1 LETKAMAIKRAL
13 RADTGRLS
21 KTTAYYVAF
30 IALGTTGAML
40 GPTKAGLAENTQTQ
54 LSQISLLFTAGSLG
68 YLLGS
73 LLSGRLFDR
82 MPGHPVMA
90 AGLILMAAMLGL
102 APLAPLLWLLFAVF
116 LTLGMAQ
123 AAVDVGGN
131 TLLVW
136 IHGDEVPPFMSALHF
151 FFGLGAFLAPIIIAL
166 AVAPSGEITWAYWAL
181 AILMLP
187 VAIWLLRLR
196 SPVIQGDSEKDLS
209 RPVDNRLLAL
219 LVVFF
224 FLHVG
229 AELSFGGWI
238 FDYAVAM
245 GLTAS
250 STSAYLLNS
259 AFWGALTLGRLLAI
273 PAAIRFRPSTIL
285 LGGLVGCLVSLVV
298 ILGWPTSSVA
308 VWLGTLGMGLS
319 IAPMFPTG
327 INLAERRMGI
337 TGQVTSWFL
346 VGASLGSMSVPWLIG
361 QLFESVGPQVAM
373 VIILIDMILA
383 LGVFAVVK
391 LGFSRVVSD
400 PEQRTTR
407 PI

>member
-1 LETKAMAIKRAL
+1 LETKAISIKHAL
-13 RADTGRLS
+13 RAGTGRLS
-21 KTTAYYVAF
+21 RTSAYYLAF
-30 IALGTTGAML
+30 IALGTAGAVL
-40 GPTKAGLAENTQTQ
+40 GPTKQGLANNTQTQ
-54 LSQISLLFTAGSLG
+54 LNQISILFTAGSLG

-82 MPGHPVMA
+82 TPGHPIMA

-102 APLAPLLWLLFAVF
+102 APLAPLLGLLIALF
-116 LTLGMAQ
+116 LFLGMAQ

-136 IHGDEVPPFMSALHF
+136 TYGDQVPPFMSGLHF
-151 FFGLGAFLAPIIIAL
+151 FFGLGAFLSPLIIGLVVAL
-166 AVAPSGEITWAYWAL
+166 SGGISWAFWAL

-187 VAIWLLRLR
+187 AAIWLLGLP
-196 SPVIQGDSEKDLS
+196 SPALQGDTQTDVS
-209 RPVDNRLLAL
+209 RPVDNKLLAL
-219 LVVFF
+219 LVIFF

-238 FDYAVAM
+238 FDYGVAM
-245 GLTAS
+245 GLTRS
-250 STSAYLLNS
+250 STSAFLLNS
-259 AFWGALTLGRLLAI
+259 AFWGALTLGRLLTV
-273 PAAIRFRPSTIL
+273 PAATRLRPSTIL
-285 LGGLVGCLVSLVV
+285 LGGLVGCLVSLGI

-308 VWLGTLGMGLS
+308 LWLGTIGMGLS

-346 VGASLGSMSVPWLIG
+346 VGASLGSMTVPWLIG
-361 QLFESVGPQVAM
+361 QWFESVGAWVAM
-373 VIILIDMILA
+373 IIILIDITLA
-383 LGVFAVVK
+383 LGVFLVIK
-391 LGFSRVVSD
+391 FGFSPAGPDSG
-400 PEQRTTR
+400 EQTTR